1 MGHYYNSIKNIRKMF
16 VCLLWCFY
24 VTGGDRKMTVV
35 TPVKPNNVPSNPVS
49 IKNCTTPVTKNKG
62 LAICILSLKI
72 EKKFKNYLDTE
83 LILETKNSS
92 TCFSTCSIKY
102 KLSKKNIFWVRN
114 RLFDLHRNVFASKI
128 GIWLF
133 GKVFG

>member
-1 MGHYYNSIKNIRKMF
+1 MF

-72 EKKFKNYLDTE
+72 EKKFK
-83 LILETKNSS
+83 I
-92 TCFSTCSIKY
+92 I
-102 KLSKKNIFWVRN
+102 
-114 RLFDLHRNVFASKI
+114 
-128 GIWLF
+128 
-133 GKVFG
+133 

>member
-102 KLSKKNIFWVRN
+102 KLSKKNIF
-114 RLFDLHRNVFASKI
+114 
-128 GIWLF
+128 
-133 GKVFG
+133 